1 MYKRHRLQGR
11 DVFAE
16 LRKRDAKR
24 WRHPLAV
31 LTVTTNDL
39 TVSRFGFSA
48 SRRVGNA
55 VERNRAKRLIR
66 ETVRLNLDAIQPGW
80 DCLFVARSATV
91 SASFDDV
98 ESAVL
103 QLLRRANVLTEES
116 E

>member
-1 MYKRHRLQGR
+1 MYKHNRLHGR

-55 VERNRAKRLIR
+55 IERNRAKRLIR
-66 ETVRLNLDAIQPGW
+66 EVIRLNVDAIQPGW
-80 DCLFVARSATV
+80 DCLFVARRDTPA
-91 SASFDDV
+91 ASYDDV
-98 ESAVL
+98 ESAVF
-103 QLLRRANVLTEES
+103 QLLRRANLLIEES

>member
-1 MYKRHRLQGR
+1 M
-11 DVFAE
+11 
-16 LRKRDAKR
+16 
-24 WRHPLAV
+24 
-31 LTVTTNDL
+31 TTNDL
-39 TVSRFGFSA
+39 SVSRFGFSA

-66 ETVRLNLDAIQPGW
+66 ESVRLNIGAIQPGW

-91 SASFDDV
+91 SATYDDV

-116 E
+116 A